1 MRYKISDLAK
11 LLDVST
17 NTVRRYEDMGYI
29 SAVRDENS
37 GYRYYDD
44 DGIFGVL
51 NAKMH
56 VKYGFSHEQIAKMQ
70 HFSLEQSI
78 EAYKERMD
86 EMDRQARR
94 AARQALAEYAPADYR
109 DMRLY
114 IKEESG
120 RKAAYTAAGERVGQ
134 VTSATAVQVK
144 DGQSVTLRYALGRG
158 GDLQAVVTVERAEE
172 WDTDERG

>member
-1 MRYKISDLAK
+1 MESIRESERG
-11 LLDVST
+11 LLREGGT
-17 NTVRRYEDMGYI
+17 
-29 SAVRDENS
+29 AV
-37 GYRYYDD
+37 GH
-44 DGIFGVL
+44 GKPV
-51 NAKMH
+51 A
-56 VKYGFSHEQIAKMQ
+56 HETDYTILHIQ
-70 HFSLEQSI
+70 
-78 EAYKERMD
+78 EAWFHHHRQQAERPPTRMD

-158 GDLQAVVTVERAEE
+158 GDLQAVVTAERTEE